1 MAIEQLGESLL
12 SDVRKRNEQAAK
24 RARKEEE
31 KAALL
36 GLGVN
41 LAGMVGNQILESK
54 ANAFFNNQET
64 LNKRLQVKNNY
75 LAAEQDVTD
84 YTNYQK
90 DGLKYLYDRTYG
102 DVLKAFQ
109 TQAPAGTSQAQI
121 AQMAHI
127 KTMGFAEEEAKGL
140 EKRYEAASEFIQV
153 SNADPL
159 AYDKALLKSRPTT
172 VAGYLKKG
180 IAGLF
185 SGGADSAQDK
195 TNAEFLKQ
203 KADAYYKIRSEGIQP
218 RQAFE
223 TIVNSNESIDW
234 KKQPPKNRT
243 RKRCFYNR

>member
-1 MAIEQLGESLL
+1 
-12 SDVRKRNEQAAK
+12 
-24 RARKEEE
+24 
-31 KAALL
+31 
-36 GLGVN
+36 
-41 LAGMVGNQILESK
+41 
-54 ANAFFNNQET
+54 
-64 LNKRLQVKNNY
+64 
-75 LAAEQDVTD
+75 
-84 YTNYQK
+84 
-90 DGLKYLYDRTYG
+90 
-102 DVLKAFQ
+102 
-109 TQAPAGTSQAQI
+109 
-121 AQMAHI
+121 MAHI
-127 KTMGFAEEEAKGL
+127 KTMGFAEEEAKNL

-185 SGGADSAQDK
+185 SGGADSAQDR

-234 KKQPPKNRT
+234 KKQPPTYET
-243 RKRCFYNR
+243 RKRLLSIIDEFGEEGKKVTAQLSS